1 MALHIAVLG
10 AGNIGGTLG
19 RKWVAA
25 GHQVTF
31 GVPDPTAPR
40 AQALRADLGQA
51 ATIGSVAEALAGS
64 AVVVLAVPGRVV
76 DDLIRTHAGQLDGK
90 TIVDASNRMESRMDG
105 GPMNSV
111 AALSVAAPTAHV
123 YRAFNSLGWEN
134 FADPLFNGV
143 QADLFYAGP
152 QDSSAGD
159 SERDP
164 ESGGRATVER
174 LIADVGLHPVY
185 VGGPEQVGVVD
196 GVASLWFALALGQ
209 CQGRRLAFK
218 VLTP

>member
-1 MALHIAVLG
+1 MAPLHIAVLG

-19 RKWVAA
+19 RKWVTA
-25 GHQVTF
+25 GHRVIF
-31 GVPDPTAPR
+31 GVPDPTSPR
-40 AQALRADLGQA
+40 AQALRAELGQA
-51 ATIGSVAEALAGS
+51 SAIGSVAEALAGS
-64 AVVVLAVPGRVV
+64 DVVVLAVPGRVV
-76 DDLIRTHAGQLDGK
+76 DDLIRTHVSQLDGK
-90 TIVDASNRMESRMDG
+90 IIVDASNRMESRADG

-111 AALSVAAPTAHV
+111 AALSVAAPAAHV

-152 QDSSAGD
+152 EDGAAGD
-159 SERDP
+159 P
-164 ESGGRATVER
+164 QGGARTTVER

-196 GVASLWFALALGQ
+196 GVANLWFALALGQ
-209 CQGRRLAFK
+209 RHGRRLAFK
-218 VLTP
+218 VLVP

>member
-31 GVPDPTAPR
+31 GVLDPTAPR
-40 AQALRADLGQA
+40 AQALRADLGQD

-90 TIVDASNRMESRMDG
+90 IIVDASNRMDG

-152 QDSSAGD
+152 EDSSAGD
-159 SERDP
+159 SEGDP
-164 ESGGRATVER
+164 EGGARATVER

-185 VGGPEQVGVVD
+185 VGGSEQVGVVD

-209 CQGRRLAFK
+209 RQGRRLAFK
-218 VLTP
+218 TLTP